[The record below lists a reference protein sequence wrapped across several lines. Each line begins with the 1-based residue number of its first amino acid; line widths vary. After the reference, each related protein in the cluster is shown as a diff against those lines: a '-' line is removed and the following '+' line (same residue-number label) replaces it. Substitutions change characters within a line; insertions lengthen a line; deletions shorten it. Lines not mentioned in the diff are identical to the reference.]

1 MLLTTLTIDDN
12 ETVFFK
18 LKNHNDGKPNRY
30 TFLAYGGG
38 GNDFGGG
45 TVAFN
50 LSPDG
55 TEMVPVTQSGTAVT
69 FTEAYTGNIE
79 ANSDES
85 NPVYAAFVM
94 SGSTSPTVVIKIYD
108 NR

>member
-1 MLLTTLTIDDN
+1 MLLTTLTINDN

-18 LKNHNDGKPNRY
+18 LKNHNDGKPSMY

-45 TVAFN
+45 TVAVN

-55 TEMVPVTQSGTAVT
+55 TVMVPATQSGTAVT
-69 FTEAYTGNIE
+69 FTGGYTTNIE
-79 ANSDES
+79 AYSDEN

-94 SGSTSPTVVIKIYD
+94 SGSASPTVIIKVYD